1 MADQTVPVLQSHGR
15 VNGSIGRQ
23 SEADER
29 LDLRYRM
36 GRWHKLPLGF
46 APRKASG
53 CDN

>member
-1 MADQTVPVLQSHGR
+1 MADQTVPVLQSRGR
-15 VNGSIGRQ
+15 VSGSIGRQ

-36 GRWHKLPLGF
+36 GRWHKFPLGF